1 MDRINI
7 SEIQLNQLE
16 YCILEETIILPVTTV
31 RVSVPK
37 LTMNTNSSKTYAN
50 SSILIN
56 DNACKPKKMSA
67 IELSTGIQI
76 KVFSNLSS
84 SNSVKRRIKTE
95 NPLTYEYYI
104 PKGTQMI
111 ACFMDNNIN
120 DGYLTNFI

>member
-16 YCILEETIILPVTTV
+16 YCILEETIILPVTSV

-50 SSILIN
+50 SAILIN
-56 DNACKPKKMSA
+56 DSACKPKKMSA

-76 KVFSNLSS
+76 KVFSNLIS
-84 SNSVKRRIKTE
+84 SNSVKIIYQKE
-95 NPLTYEYYI
+95 L
-104 PKGTQMI
+104 K
-111 ACFMDNNIN
+111 
-120 DGYLTNFI
+120 

>member
-16 YCILEETIILPVTTV
+16 YCILEETIILPVTSV

-50 SSILIN
+50 SAILIN
-56 DNACKPKKMSA
+56 DNACKPRKMSA
-67 IELSTGIQI
+67 IELSTGIRI
-76 KVFSNLSS
+76 KVFSNLIS
-84 SNSVKRRIKTE
+84 SNSVKKRIKTE
-95 NPLTYEYYI
+95 KPLAYEYYI

-111 ACFMDNNIN
+111 ACFMNNNVN
-120 DGYLTNFI
+120 DGYLTNFL